1 MSNDLSASDHAQILE
16 TATDRF
22 WSRGVL
28 GIKAVLGIH
37 IIFLMTF
44 IALDV
49 KTLWLTNI
57 GSVVIHFYCL
67 QLLKAKRYRLT
78 SILLISEI
86 VAHAVIAT
94 VVLGWHTGF
103 YYYLL
108 CIIPVALFNYTIA
121 PFWRWV
127 TCAITCT
134 CLLIGKVTDLFFAI
148 KPLFMLSPRITE
160 LFSLFN
166 LSSAIVM
173 LVYVSAL
180 AASISITMQAD
191 LFTLANKDSLT
202 NLYTRGRLHS
212 EAQRLYRSPQTFKPI
227 SLIMLDVDHFKS
239 INDTFGHDVG
249 DTVLQRVSSVIAAS
263 VRGTDVASRWG
274 GEEFLILMRNTDLK
288 NADKIAERILNEIRA
303 IRLEVE
309 GGTIMVTATL
319 ATCVIGES
327 ECLKD
332 AIKRTDKAL
341 YQGKQQGRNRI
352 MRAAQAVAA

>member
-1 MSNDLSASDHAQILE
+1 M
-16 TATDRF
+16 
-22 WSRGVL
+22 L
-28 GIKAVLGIH
+28 GIKTVLGIH

-288 NADKIAERILNEIRA
+288 NADKIAERILTEIRA
-303 IRLEVE
+303 IRVEVE
-309 GGTIMVTATL
+309 GASIMVTATL
-319 ATCVIGES
+319 ATCVIGEH

-352 MRAAQAVAA
+352 MRATQAVAA